1 LHDNIKLDQ
10 SKIIKVFRVLYKNS
24 SSYYSDS
31 PDERRLK
38 SRRAACFASL
48 ALLSDLENGF
58 TFVEYAKFSL
68 AQNTM
73 NPIFELLEEPYLG
86 LMFLELL
93 FKHEA
98 RQSIENDL
106 SDLLIFIEKNE
117 ENLSKEII
125 KSANK
130 LIKEYQERN

>member
-1 LHDNIKLDQ
+1 
-10 SKIIKVFRVLYKNS
+10 
-24 SSYYSDS
+24 
-31 PDERRLK
+31 
-38 SRRAACFASL
+38 
-48 ALLSDLENGF
+48 
-58 TFVEYAKFSL
+58 
-68 AQNTM
+68 M